1 MYVGRAGEGHALE
14 RRAVRVPR
22 FCEGARAGRGVQRV
36 VSVLRKE
43 DDGSKTGESRE
54 DGGQA
59 GKDILKERAVSQ
71 RQRKPRCMGGALL
84 LTSVIE
90 PLTACSA
97 NFVIELR
104 PEGMVSS
111 EDRTMSV
118 GSARCEMILRESSGP
133 FDEEITW
140 IVVCNTSRLSDH
152 GCTRHKSISRICLP
166 GTTHAS
172 VGGDAVT
179 HRKEGK
185 ASIGSVTPAVKVPQK
200 IAARRLDCSVN
211 QLANVAS
218 KSQDAVSFVSLN
230 GAPSRTW
237 AVGPLRR
244 KVSSVSLC
252 ILCRADRS
260 CSKNAGGRS
269 PFRLASRKLISPI
282 SHVRV

>member
-1 MYVGRAGEGHALE
+1 MHVGRTGESHALE
-14 RRAVRVPR
+14 RRAAPVPR
-22 FCEGARAGRGVQRV
+22 FREGARAGRGVQRV
-36 VSVLRKE
+36 VSVPRKE
-43 DDGSKTGESRE
+43 DDGFETGEPRE

-59 GKDILKERAVSQ
+59 GKDVLKAFQKLSVREMATKDMVV
-71 RQRKPRCMGGALL
+71 
-84 LTSVIE
+84 LTSVID
-90 PLTACSA
+90 PLTACRA
-97 NFVIELR
+97 NFVIELK
-104 PEGMVSS
+104 PEGMVSN

-118 GSARCEMILRESSGP
+118 GSERCEMILRESSGP
-133 FDEEITW
+133 VDEEMAR
-140 IVVCNTSRLSDH
+140 IVVCNTSRLSGH
-152 GCTRHKSISRICLP
+152 GCTRHKSTSRIGLP

-179 HRKEGK
+179 RRREGR
-185 ASIGSVTPAVKVPQK
+185 ASVGRVTPSAKVPQK
-200 IAARRLDCSVN
+200 IAVRRPACSVN

-237 AVGPLRR
+237 DVGPLRR
-244 KVSSVSLC
+244 KVSSVSRC

-260 CSKNAGGRS
+260 CSKNDGVRS

>member
-1 MYVGRAGEGHALE
+1 MYVGRAGESHALE

-36 VSVLRKE
+36 ESVLRKE
-43 DDGSKTGESRE
+43 DDGSKTGESGE

-59 GKDILKERAVSQ
+59 GNDILKALSVINNG
-71 RQRKPRCMGGALL
+71 CMGGVL